1 MGTQAQSARQISSFC
16 SSCRQRR
23 RTSRRED
30 VLDTVISLRRPPEYE
45 NTEGAKFE
53 LHFEKARNFTGDD
66 AQPLEVEL
74 KSFDDRIEW
83 KYKPASDAIL
93 DRVEALAADGA
104 SRQEIMLETGL
115 SRFQLKRMI
124 DKARDSGRTIA
135 LSDARKK

>member
-1 MGTQAQSARQISSFC
+1 M
-16 SSCRQRR
+16 
-23 RTSRRED
+23 
-30 VLDTVISLRRPPEYE
+30 RRPPEYE

-53 LHFEKARNFTGDD
+53 LHFEKSRNLTGDD

-74 KSFDDRIEW
+74 KSLDDRIEW
-83 KYKPASDAIL
+83 KFKPASDAIL

-124 DKARDSGRTIA
+124 DKARETGRTIA
-135 LSDARKK
+135 LTDGRKK